1 MNCVSPTPDEAQL
14 LPTPL
19 SIIQQTLIEHMLYAE
34 HCVKW
39 FAVTDTKTTQIL
51 PSGNLEFN
59 SIPQKP
65 RFPTYT
71 SLCLTKSVADLLKA
85 QRRMAPESLNPL
97 NSHYFSAAG
106 RCPDSR

>member
-1 MNCVSPTPDEAQL
+1 MNCVSPTPKEAQL

-19 SIIQQTLIEHMLYAE
+19 SIIQQTFIEHILYAE
-34 HCVKW
+34 HYVKW
-39 FAVTDTKTTQIL
+39 FGVRDTTTTQIL
-51 PSGNLEFN
+51 LSGNLELN
-59 SIPQKP
+59 SVPQKP
-65 RFPTYT
+65 VFPTYT
-71 SLCLTKSVADLLKA
+71 SLCLTKSIADLLKA